1 MMKVAVFENQFTRER
16 FVCRDVRQARL
27 IDGEEYLPVQRWLG
41 SGTNATLQLHE
52 REFLVKRT
60 ALKPVRV

>member
-1 MMKVAVFENQFTRER
+1 MKVTVFENQFTRER
-16 FVCRDVRQARL
+16 FVCRDVRQSRL
-27 IDGEEYLPVQRWLG
+27 IDGEEYLSVQRWLG
-41 SGTNATLQLHE
+41 GGVNATQQLRE